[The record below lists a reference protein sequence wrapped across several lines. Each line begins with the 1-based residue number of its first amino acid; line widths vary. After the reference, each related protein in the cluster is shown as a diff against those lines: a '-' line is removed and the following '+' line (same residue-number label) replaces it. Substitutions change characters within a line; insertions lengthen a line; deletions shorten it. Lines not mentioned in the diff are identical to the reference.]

1 MSGHNASR
9 VPVAWSAKRE
19 RHRPSRVPYER
30 VGRQRRALLRAAV
43 AGEAFAAAHLEAA
56 PRALEGAVAP
66 LHRRCTPRAW
76 LDHWLGSRRGGRR
89 RGHAADGTARGGRR
103 VERWVP
109 RYPLGTPTCTG
120 ACTPSRPAPRSR
132 PPSQELRNAALVPPV
147 ARREPSR
154 GRVSSFPYRSKRRR
168 ADSNRCTR
176 LCRPLP
182 NHSATSPGTRMVAP
196 QRAAARAIAVV
207 ACTSKRPSDTIR
219 TRRVGYASLRSNG
232 RETLMKHA
240 RGRLLVACLVVA
252 ASAVAVAG
260 GSA

>member
-43 AGEAFAAAHLEAA
+43 AGEAFAAAHLETA

-120 ACTPSRPAPRSR
+120 ACTPSRPAPRS
-132 PPSQELRNAALVPPV
+132 PAPQPGV
-147 ARREPSR
+147 AQRSSRTPRREARTEPRQGFILS
-154 GRVSSFPYRSKRRR
+154 
-168 ADSNRCTR
+168 
-176 LCRPLP
+176 LQIEE
-182 NHSATSPGTRMVAP
+182 ATSGFEPLLPEKADGETQSPEPSSRDVP
-196 QRAAARAIAVV
+196 ELNPFLARILE
-207 ACTSKRPSDTIR
+207 
-219 TRRVGYASLRSNG
+219 RVTENERERS
-232 RETLMKHA
+232 R
-240 RGRLLVACLVVA
+240 
-252 ASAVAVAG
+252 
-260 GSA
+260 

>member
-19 RHRPSRVPYER
+19 GHRPSRVPYER
-30 VGRQRRALLRAAV
+30 VGRQRRALLRVAV
-43 AGEAFAAAHLEAA
+43 AGEAFAAAHLETA

-66 LHRRCTPRAW
+66 LHRRRTPRAW
-76 LDHWLGSRRGGRR
+76 LDHWLGSRRGGRGC
-89 RGHAADGTARGGRR
+89 GHAADGRPRGGRR

-132 PPSQELRNAALVPPV
+132 PPSQELRNAALVPRV
-147 ARREPSR
+147 AGREPSR

-182 NHSATSPGTRMVAP
+182 NHSATSPAGRIVAP
-196 QRAAARAIAVV
+196 PSGHHFARAVV
-207 ACTSKRPSDTIR
+207 ALATA
-219 TRRVGYASLRSNG
+219 RV
-232 RETLMKHA
+232 
-240 RGRLLVACLVVA
+240 RLT
-252 ASAVAVAG
+252 
-260 GSA
+260 

>member
-43 AGEAFAAAHLEAA
+43 AGEAFAAAHLETA

-76 LDHWLGSRRGGRR
+76 LDHWLGSRRGGRGC
-89 RGHAADGTARGGRR
+89 GHAADGRPRGGRR

-120 ACTPSRPAPRSR
+120 ACTPSRPAPLSR

-196 QRAAARAIAVV
+196 QRAAARASRLSLARASV
-207 ACTSKRPSDTIR
+207 RL
-219 TRRVGYASLRSNG
+219 TRYALGAWG
-232 RETLMKHA
+232 RRRCGATGG
-240 RGRLLVACLVVA
+240 RGT
-252 ASAVAVAG
+252 
-260 GSA
+260 